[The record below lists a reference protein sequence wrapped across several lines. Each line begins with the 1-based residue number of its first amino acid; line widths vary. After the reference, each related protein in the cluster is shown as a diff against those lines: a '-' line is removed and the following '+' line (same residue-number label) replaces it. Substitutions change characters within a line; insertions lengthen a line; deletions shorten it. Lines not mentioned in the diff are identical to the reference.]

1 MNDIAS
7 TAISALATYRL
18 TRLITTDEISAPI
31 RDKIWKAHPPE
42 KSRLGYALT
51 CNWCSS
57 VYAASALQISRM
69 IAPRT
74 TTTVETILALSAVA
88 GLLAAHT
95 DE

>member
-1 MNDIAS
+1 MNNFI
-7 TAISALATYRL
+7 ISALATYRL
-18 TRLITTDEISAPI
+18 TRLVTTDEIAAPI
-31 RDKIWKAHPPE
+31 RDRIWEDYPPE
-42 KSRLGYALT
+42 TSRLGYVLT

-74 TTTVETILALSAVA
+74 TTAVETILALSAVA
-88 GLLAAHT
+88 GLVAAHM